1 MPPDVTIEIL
11 LRDRFSRHFAHQ
23 FNLGSLTPSRSLLIM
38 HAVLFCGP
46 KHSLVVRATSAPIFG
61 QRVFAYFLTGLVP
74 QASTALRLTCFQA
87 LKYIY
92 IYQFMQP
99 YWAKR
104 GEEKRDRFQRA
115 LEPTRSKQTVLHL
128 FSRLLFFR
136 FSRLQDM
143 SSSSRTVAA
152 AAGVPFLF
160 SIDKLEANKQ

>member
-38 HAVLFCGP
+38 HAVLFCGL

-74 QASTALRLTCFQA
+74 QESTALRLTCFQA

-92 IYQFMQP
+92 IYISSCNHTGQ
-99 YWAKR
+99 R
-104 GEEKRDRFQRA
+104 GGKKSGTGF
-115 LEPTRSKQTVLHL
+115 KG
-128 FSRLLFFR
+128 LL
-136 FSRLQDM
+136 SPQ
-143 SSSSRTVAA
+143 
-152 AAGVPFLF
+152 GV
-160 SIDKLEANKQ
+160 NKQFCICSPGFCFFDSAGCRICPLLLELSQLLQVFLSCFPLTN